1 MGCKERCFIIAMS
14 GTAEK
19 VATDIYSFENLRRQ
33 GTAVVYVGHYMEEV
47 ERISTHI
54 CVMDGGK
61 CRAFG
66 SKEELLETSEGRI
79 TLAELY
85 TRLCGQQ

>member
-1 MGCKERCFIIAMS
+1 
-14 GTAEK
+14 
-19 VATDIYSFENLRRQ
+19 
-33 GTAVVYVGHYMEEV
+33 MEEV

-54 CVMDGGK
+54 CVMDGGR

-66 SKEELLETSEGRI
+66 SKEELLETPEGRI